1 MDNFEQQFTEM
12 IASLYPV
19 KTQHEL
25 VRIGGFGDGGYL
37 MPDDFQGIDACF
49 SPGVGH
55 TVAFE
60 LDLLE
65 KYNVCA
71 HLMDSTVIGVPG
83 NYQPLSFTRKL
94 LGAQDNSQY
103 ISLDT
108 WVKQDS
114 GNEFI
119 LQMDIEGGE
128 FDVINGASIETLKK
142 FRMMSIEVHRSEQWT
157 TPEKFSQVQMFFKK
171 LTDLFYVVHIH
182 PNNCNPVDLDIAGLK
197 VPRVFELTFIRKDR
211 AQLQGYCTQFPH
223 ALDRKNVA
231 RNPDMVLS
239 KDLYYSGE

>member
-1 MDNFEQQFTEM
+1 MNNFEQEFRDM

-60 LDLLE
+60 LDLLQ
-65 KYNVCA
+65 KHNIRS
-71 HLMDSTVIGVPG
+71 HLMDSTVSSVPG
-83 NYQPLSFTRKL
+83 NCRPLSFTRKL
-94 LGAQDNSQY
+94 LGGHDDNRY
-103 ISLDT
+103 TSLDT
-108 WVKQDS
+108 WVNQNS
-114 GNEFI
+114 GSEFI
-119 LQMDIEGGE
+119 LQMDTEGGE
-128 FDVINGASIETLKK
+128 FDVINGASANTLKK

-157 TPEKFSQVQMFFKK
+157 DPEKFSQVQTFFKK

-197 VPRVFELTFIRKDR
+197 VPRVFELTFLRKDR
-211 AQLQGYCTQFPH
+211 ANSQGYCTQFPH
-223 ALDRKNVA
+223 ALDRKNVI

-239 KDLYYSGE
+239 KDLHYSGE